1 MAKMVYICSPC
12 RGDYEK
18 NIDNAVTYSRMAF
31 QMGYIP
37 ITPHI
42 YFTRFMD
49 DTNSK
54 ERNVAMGA
62 GLQLLLLCS
71 EIWVFGLDHPSEGM
85 QAEIALAIRH
95 NIPVKDGEMMLTA
108 NRNKELVLP
117 LTGDVVHRH
126 VEWLTSHF
134 GLDVANRWKKTNQKY
149 AASMQEA
156 EQKYAA
162 SMQHAGESARLASQ
176 RLNELTEFFS
186 KKGASH
192 D

>member
-1 MAKMVYICSPC
+1 MAMS
-12 RGDYEK
+12 
-18 NIDNAVTYSRMAF
+18 
-31 QMGYIP
+31 
-37 ITPHI
+37 
-42 YFTRFMD
+42 
-49 DTNSK
+49 
-54 ERNVAMGA
+54 A

-108 NRNKELVLP
+108 HRNKELVP
-117 LTGDVVHRH
+117 VLTGDVVHRH

-134 GLDVANRWKKTNQKY
+134 GPEVASKWLKTNQEFT
-149 AASMQEA
+149 ASRQEA

-162 SMQHAGESARLASQ
+162 SMQHAGESARRASQ
-176 RLNELTEFFS
+176 RLNELTAFFS